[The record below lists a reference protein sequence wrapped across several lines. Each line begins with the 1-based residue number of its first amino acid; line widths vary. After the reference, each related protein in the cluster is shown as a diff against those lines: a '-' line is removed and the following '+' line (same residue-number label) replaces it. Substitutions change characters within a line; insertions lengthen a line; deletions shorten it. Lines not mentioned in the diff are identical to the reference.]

1 MCSKSDFLLW
11 LLSMNVV
18 CFEELYHLKCLC
30 THVFTSSRKLNVHIK
45 IYNRKCMTSC
55 RGKSMFNWKCIFNDT
70 DSRALVLV
78 WIMSVLWLRYIH
90 HPLEF
95 TVEYHIKEIKF
106 NGKWNWVHFYF
117 HFWHLFCKIVF
128 IHVMNRRIAISYSLQ
143 SEKKKTN
150 PKIVFKYAESSI
162 FSSHCLSPVC
172 KLVSGILWRIRTIIY
187 NGNNSLWKAHN

>member
-1 MCSKSDFLLW
+1 MCSKSGFPLW
-11 LLSMNVV
+11 LLGINVV

-30 THVFTSSRKLNVHIK
+30 IHVFTSSQKLNVHIK

-55 RGKSMFNWKCIFNDT
+55 GGKSMFNWKCIFNDT
-70 DSRALVLV
+70 GSRALVLV
-78 WIMSVLWLRYIH
+78 WIMSVLWLRYIY

-128 IHVMNRRIAISYSLQ
+128 IRVMNWRLTISYSLQ
-143 SEKKKTN
+143 SEKKKN
-150 PKIVFKYAESSI
+150 ES
-162 FSSHCLSPVC
+162 
-172 KLVSGILWRIRTIIY
+172 KNRI
-187 NGNNSLWKAHN
+187 